1 MPSKIPFGYEIIG
14 GKAYVNA
21 QEAAQLKTYFR
32 KYLEGLSMSAAAQE
46 ARLPF
51 SSTTYPHLFKRK
63 EYLGTDYYPALI
75 TEEYQRQLIDEWERR
90 KEEAP
95 RWSKKQPKK
104 GVKIYTDF
112 RLVRARSFEPE
123 DPVDCAAALYQRI
136 RPKYKSDQAP
146 TRE

>member
-75 TEEYQRQLIDEWERR
+75 TEEYQRQLIDEWSAAKRKLRGGRR
-90 KEEAP
+90 N
-95 RWSKKQPKK
+95 SPK
-104 GVKIYTDF
+104 
-112 RLVRARSFEPE
+112 RA
-123 DPVDCAAALYQRI
+123 
-136 RPKYKSDQAP
+136 
-146 TRE
+146 